1 MESCMQFIPRKSYNT
16 YGYVVLALFFL
27 TAVTLIG
34 ITSDLNA
41 KSILSCNPGENVAVD
56 IRQKTFVETTCSL
69 KYEQKYNS
77 PVPFNVFVILNF
89 GLVFALSIH
98 RSIIYAFSVKSRVER
113 WDKPTRTIDDV
124 ELQPLSQQ
132 GQRSQPNQEDDTN
145 RRIPVFYIYFFH
157 LVFARLL
164 PMILFVVLVLYPAD
178 FPTNFS
184 CPWPFGTSSKVNI
197 TAFNKQFN
205 LTIVDC
211 KNPLGSKSISFA
223 RAVRIVDIIFS
234 LVTLVEAV
242 YLVWRNCK
250 DKYFARDIV
259 FCSVYL
265 LGKRKTIRKIINNYR
280 KKLANDQEVFKLDVL
295 SLQKGTLDEMYIKL
309 IIQTGREYIKLPQE
323 LERHGIYQT
332 YLEPPMD
339 SILVKNIENLFF
351 LNKSRHYKIL
361 VVGRPGIGKT
371 VLTKKILHRWITS
384 GDKCLYEMQ
393 ECSIMN
399 LLLAKLTVEEM
410 IGVLFRIFI
419 LQQLTAQV
427 CFDF

>member
-77 PVPFNVFVILNF
+77 PVPFNGFVI
-89 GLVFALSIH
+89 
-98 RSIIYAFSVKSRVER
+98 
-113 WDKPTRTIDDV
+113 
-124 ELQPLSQQ
+124 
-132 GQRSQPNQEDDTN
+132 
-145 RRIPVFYIYFFH
+145 H

-265 LGKRKTIRKIINNYR
+265 LGKRKTIRKIINNKTPCR
-280 KKLANDQEVFKLDVL
+280 R
-295 SLQKGTLDEMYIKL
+295 SLGL
-309 IIQTGREYIKLPQE
+309 
-323 LERHGIYQT
+323 HGIG
-332 YLEPPMD
+332 EWAVEWPMQCGD
-339 SILVKNIENLFF
+339 VACWE
-351 LNKSRHYKIL
+351 
-361 VVGRPGIGKT
+361 T
-371 VLTKKILHRWITS
+371 VCYA
-384 GDKCLYEMQ
+384 DCLGGEY
-393 ECSIMN
+393 
-399 LLLAKLTVEEM
+399 
-410 IGVLFRIFI
+410 
-419 LQQLTAQV
+419 
-427 CFDF
+427 